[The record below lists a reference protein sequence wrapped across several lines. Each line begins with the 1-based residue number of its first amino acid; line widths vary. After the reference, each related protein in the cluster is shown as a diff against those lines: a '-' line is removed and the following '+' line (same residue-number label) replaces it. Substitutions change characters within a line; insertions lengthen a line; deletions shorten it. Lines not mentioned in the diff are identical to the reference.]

1 MTTKD
6 LIPFKKGDS
15 RINRK
20 GRPRSFD
27 QLRKLAQSLSH
38 EVVETAQGK
47 MTATEVILRQM
58 AKDPKQRELFL
69 QYAYGKVPD
78 KLELTGRVDLSTLT
92 DHQLLRLKNGD
103 NVLDVLADKS

>member
-1 MTTKD
+1 MT
-6 LIPFKKGDS
+6 FKKGDP

-20 GRPRSFD
+20 GRPRSFN
-27 QLRKLAQSLSH
+27 QLRKLAMSLAH
-38 EVVETAQGK
+38 EKVDTQQGT
-47 MTATEVILRQM
+47 MTAVEVILRQM

-78 KLELTGRVDLSTLT
+78 KLELTGSIDISTLT

>member
-1 MTTKD
+1 MT
-6 LIPFKKGDS
+6 FKKGDP

-27 QLRKLAQSLSH
+27 QLRKLAQSLAH
-38 EVVETAQGK
+38 ETVDTQQGK

-69 QYAYGKVPD
+69 QYAYGKIPD
-78 KLELTGRVDLSTLT
+78 KLELSGEAKIIVKIKDDTNAGS
-92 DHQLLRLKNGD
+92 
-103 NVLDVLADKS
+103 